1 MDPDKRL
8 NQNNSANP
16 WQPRPAQR
24 PMQEFGPARPRPV
37 QRPMNDFAPRT
48 VAPQHPAQ
56 GFKPPR
62 PLSAQRPVNTA
73 RPFPQMQNQMHQ
85 TSHQPA
91 GTQQTAKPMTFEAPK
106 QKRSIGLKKILSL
119 STVALLLIA
128 CSYVFIATG
137 NDGANKSSAK
147 AQNRQPSIKP
157 LENTGFTTYYPSPLP
172 PGLKPMKGSITYYK
186 DSFTFILMQ
195 NGQKSFF
202 VYEQPASTDPDFNS
216 LKSKLVAPKNIA
228 LTIGQGVEGGLD
240 NGTVTAVKTDK
251 NTIMIIDCSKTVC
264 STLPREILSNMQVN
278 SDLDSLRK
286 NN

>member
-85 TSHQPA
+85 D
-91 GTQQTAKPMTFEAPK
+91 
-106 QKRSIGLKKILSL
+106 R
-119 STVALLLIA
+119 
-128 CSYVFIATG
+128 
-137 NDGANKSSAK
+137 KSVV
-147 AQNRQPSIKP
+147 
-157 LENTGFTTYYPSPLP
+157 YP
-172 PGLKPMKGSITYYK
+172 
-186 DSFTFILMQ
+186 
-195 NGQKSFF
+195 
-202 VYEQPASTDPDFNS
+202 
-216 LKSKLVAPKNIA
+216 
-228 LTIGQGVEGGLD
+228 
-240 NGTVTAVKTDK
+240 
-251 NTIMIIDCSKTVC
+251 
-264 STLPREILSNMQVN
+264 
-278 SDLDSLRK
+278 
-286 NN
+286 